1 MKTLC
6 RAALL
11 VTLADAGLAYTAQQR
26 QADLQFIAT
35 QLPKLDVNFF
45 SHLNPADFNDAVQSL
60 SAQIPNLTDAEFMV
74 RLAALAAMAGD
85 PHTLLYLDGTAPAY
99 AGFQQFPLSF
109 RWLDDGVFVTR
120 AGPEYSQALGMQL
133 IKVGDTPIAQVIA
146 QLATVIPHANMQW
159 VDHFAQQ
166 YLPGQQILQGLDL
179 LPSTPASQLT
189 FQDLSGRQ
197 FTLDVTPSN
206 ETQLF
211 ANSPA
216 QGPIPDYLL
225 DPAFLNG
232 MTSYGFPATG
242 GANYWF
248 TYMAPLRLLYL
259 KYSVCEN
266 DPANPFPAL
275 AASLLNTLD
284 HNPVDTL
291 VLDFRGNTGG
301 DSSVINP
308 LINGLQQRFSTFL
321 SNPNFRVYDV
331 IDKGTFSSGVD
342 DAMQVKS
349 QDLQAAALYPG
360 LNLAQMLVVIGEP
373 SGGATDAYGNV
384 VPFTLPGSGL
394 AGQYSTKYIST
405 PAYIPSGPSFDPDVP
420 VSIRSTD
427 FFARHDPV
435 LAAILAR
442 SPGAPAPPSGVAIAV
457 NGASFRIEQG
467 LAPGSFASVFGVFP
481 STVDTVLVNGQSGQ
495 IVSASTA
502 QINFVLPTTVNSGPA
517 TISVRAGGAEVA
529 SGQATITAASLGI
542 FVLQPTDAAQP
553 GAVLNQDSSVNSASN
568 PAAAGSIVQI
578 FATGYASAA
587 QVLFGDL
594 PATVLFSGPSSQY
607 PGLWQINAQVPATAS
622 GQVPIYA
629 IAGSI
634 ASNAVTISVQ

>member
-1 MKTLC
+1 MKLLS

-11 VTLADAGLAYTAQQR
+11 VTLAHAGLAYTAQQR

-45 SHLNPADFNDAVQSL
+45 SQLNRADFNNAVQSL
-60 SAQIPNLTDAEFMV
+60 SAQISSLSDAEFMV

-85 PHTLLYLDGTAPAY
+85 PHTALYLNGTAAAN

-109 RWLDDGVFVTR
+109 RWLDDGVFVSR

-133 IKVGDTPIAQVIA
+133 IKVGDTPIAQVAA
-146 QLATVIPHANMQW
+146 QLATIIPHANMQW
-159 VDHFAQQ
+159 VYYFAEQ

-179 LPSTPASQLT
+179 LPATPTSLLT

-211 ANSPA
+211 AVSA
-216 QGPIPDYLL
+216 QGRIPDYLL
-225 DPAFLNG
+225 NPTFLNG
-232 MTSYGFPATG
+232 MTSYGFAATG
-242 GANYWF
+242 GTYYWF
-248 TYMAPLRLLYL
+248 TYIAPLRLLYF
-259 KYSVCEN
+259 KYNVCEN

-284 HNPVDTL
+284 NNPVDTL

-308 LINGLQQRFSTFL
+308 LLNGLQQRAGAL
-321 SNPNFRVYDV
+321 LANPNFRTYDV
-331 IDKGTFSSGVD
+331 IDKGTFSSGVL
-342 DAMQVKS
+342 DAMLVKS
-349 QDLQAAALYPG
+349 QNLQA
-360 LNLAQMLVVIGEP
+360 VVIGEP
-373 SGGATDAYGNV
+373 SGGATDAHGDV

-405 PAYIPSGPSFDPDVP
+405 PAYIPPGPSFYPDVP

-427 FFARHDPV
+427 FFARYDPV
-435 LAAILAR
+435 LGAILAQ
-442 SPGAPAPPSGVAIAV
+442 SSGPTAPPSGAAIAV
-457 NGASFRIEQG
+457 NGASFRTEQG
-467 LAPGSFASVFGVFP
+467 LAPGSYASVFGVFP
-481 STVDTVLVNGQSGQ
+481 NNVDTVLVNGQAGQ

-502 QINFVLPTTVNSGPA
+502 QINFVLPATVSPGPA

-542 FVLQPTDAAQP
+542 FVLQPDPSQP

-578 FATGYASAA
+578 FATGYAPAV
-587 QVLFGDL
+587 QVFFGDL
-594 PATVLFSGPSSQY
+594 PAQVMFSGASSQY
-607 PGLWQINAQVPATAS
+607 PGLWQINAQVPAVAS

-629 IAGSI
+629 VAGSI